1 MALKLTA
8 LLIATGTLLSL
19 RADDFQGST
28 HLMPYDEDTLQ
39 YSKARED
46 NAISR
51 LQARIDSGAVKF
63 AWDEKFGYLPDLLR
77 ELKVATNSQ
86 SLVFSKT
93 SLQRERI
100 SPKNPRALYFNDD
113 IYLGFI
119 PGSPILEVSVADPKL
134 GGVFYTFEQKPTER
148 PKFTRTDQCLECHAS
163 AKTMGVPGHLLRSFE
178 TDSAGSVD
186 LATGTS
192 LLTHRTPLEE
202 RWGGWYVTGAH
213 GDQLHRGNLIGKE
226 AFKRQA
232 TEPNHK
238 GNLDSLSEFFETKHY
253 PAASSDIVA
262 LMTLEHQAHMHN
274 FITRLNYAGTLAM
287 AQYGH
292 VNYLK
297 SIVEAFVRY
306 TLYVEEAPLK
316 APLKGN
322 TRFAEDFAAQGPK
335 DSQGRSLRDFDLKT
349 RLFKHPC
356 SFLIH
361 SEAFDALPQPV
372 KERVYA
378 RLWEVL
384 SGKEKS
390 ADYERLTPD
399 NRKAIREI
407 LAETKPGLPEYW
419 TKPGA

>member
-1 MALKLTA
+1 
-8 LLIATGTLLSL
+8 
-19 RADDFQGST
+19 
-28 HLMPYDEDTLQ
+28 
-39 YSKARED
+39 
-46 NAISR
+46 
-51 LQARIDSGAVKF
+51 
-63 AWDEKFGYLPDLLR
+63 
-77 ELKVATNSQ
+77 
-86 SLVFSKT
+86 
-93 SLQRERI
+93 
-100 SPKNPRALYFNDD
+100 
-113 IYLGFI
+113 
-119 PGSPILEVSVADPKL
+119 
-134 GGVFYTFEQKPTER
+134 
-148 PKFTRTDQCLECHAS
+148 
-163 AKTMGVPGHLLRSFE
+163 
-178 TDSAGSVD
+178 
-186 LATGTS
+186 
-192 LLTHRTPLEE
+192 
-202 RWGGWYVTGAH
+202 
-213 GDQLHRGNLIGKE
+213 
-226 AFKRQA
+226 
-232 TEPNHK
+232 
-238 GNLDSLSEFFETKHY
+238 
-253 PAASSDIVA
+253 
-262 LMTLEHQAHMHN
+262 
-274 FITRLNYAGTLAM
+274 
-287 AQYGH
+287 